1 MECVGLLI
9 TFRDGFKAQS
19 DCSSGAWPGRCAPV
33 PNCGRR
39 ASHGV
44 ESAQELIAERAVVE
58 GVGGG
63 DLPAANSEEL
73 DFLSPA
79 RRDGV

>member
-9 TFRDGFKAQS
+9 TFWDGFIAQN
-19 DCSSGAWPGRCAPV
+19 DCSSGALPGRCVSV

-73 DFLSPA
+73 DFLSA
-79 RRDGV
+79 GCCDGV